1 MSSMTPNEPGISGPG
16 TEFELTWRSSRHA
29 RRLLTLGLFGVFK
42 SGGPAQVL
50 RPQVRVLADG
60 AALLALGAAAGML
73 PAAGPG
79 AGSALLRLV
88 AAGALIAAA
97 GLVLPYVARGDAP
110 PRHQPETLSGY
121 TRGEPTPGSS
131 LERDG
136 LRPGWAGGKIG
147 LYAD

>member
-97 GLVLPYVARGDAP
+97 GLVLPHAGRDDAP
-110 PRHQPETLSGY
+110 PP
-121 TRGEPTPGSS
+121 PP
-131 LERDG
+131 
-136 LRPGWAGGKIG
+136 A
-147 LYAD
+147 